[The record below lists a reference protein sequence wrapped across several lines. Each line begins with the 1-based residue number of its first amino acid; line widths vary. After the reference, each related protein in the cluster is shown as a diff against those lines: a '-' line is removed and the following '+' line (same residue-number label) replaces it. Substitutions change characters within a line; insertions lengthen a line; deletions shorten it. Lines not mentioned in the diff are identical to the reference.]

1 MLDTRESAIS
11 GLVDSF
17 SSLGNE
23 HSPKDLKLYQNSV
36 AQELRRLI
44 TNYRCIWDGIRN
56 RPDPLTLFNKV
67 NTRTELLDAL
77 KSKSLPTLRS
87 QVISLYNALEN
98 PCDHQSKPRKKLK
111 KVMKI
116 LSNLETTL
124 EEIKFA
130 TACIIPDLDPHEVR
144 HDQDFKTVKQLRCR
158 SLSLKIYV
166 VTAHVCEVFRLS
178 CIIIEA
184 SGYAFH
190 TTPQKRTEWLAM
202 RDSCSGAIDKAL
214 KLMQKSELTV
224 IQEGWKSDIDK
235 INNSL
240 KQFLEFIHQQDRLT
254 KEQSISV
261 GQEVGDQSL
270 SKGTISAIATLKL
283 TRLFLAKLLKLST
296 DKENFSMVTNLSSR
310 ELNSFA
316 RVTTTLSISI
326 EKVVN
331 AICGSVDNEM
341 NDALL
346 IQKSASNILAAPK
359 LLFNMIEYVFVPVVH
374 QVDQPSPK
382 IYYRAWFYQWNSVH
396 HSIALSFGDALGFTF
411 I

>member
-130 TACIIPDLDPHEVR
+130 TACIIPDLDPHE
-144 HDQDFKTVKQLRCR
+144 
-158 SLSLKIYV
+158 LS
-166 VTAHVCEVFRLS
+166 
-178 CIIIEA
+178 
-184 SGYAFH
+184 
-190 TTPQKRTEWLAM
+190 KR
-202 RDSCSGAIDKAL
+202 DGNP
-214 KLMQKSELTV
+214 
-224 IQEGWKSDIDK
+224 IDK